1 MTLTKNDYYEIAALM
16 NDGGGSVEY
25 EKEGETLYFE
35 YSLDVDG
42 YEENGYYDGTGAYI
56 VRDAACTID
65 GVECYGED
73 GERTECNLDEALLEK
88 IVEKDL
94 ITV

>member
-16 NDGGGSVEY
+16 NDGGGSAEY

-56 VRDAACTID
+56 VRDAACIIEN
-65 GVECYGED
+65 VECYGED

-88 IVEKDL
+88 MVEKDL